1 MIDVYKLIDMFERFD
16 MFDHVSYNP
25 VYGHYE
31 IMCNSY
37 YMKKI
42 FGSESVL
49 QMYCETVAGITDS
62 EISYW
67 YSNTGMY
74 CRVRIVGKLKL
85 WNSAR

>member
-1 MIDVYKLIDMFERFD
+1 MIDVYKLIAMFERFN
-16 MFDHVSYNP
+16 MFDTVVYNP
-25 VYGHYE
+25 YGYYE

-62 EISYW
+62 EISYG
-67 YSNTGMY
+67 YSFYGN
-74 CRVRIVGKLKL
+74 VL
-85 WNSAR
+85 

>member
-1 MIDVYKLIDMFERFD
+1 MIDVYKLIAMFERFN
-16 MFDHVSYNP
+16 MFDTVVYNP

-37 YMKKI
+37 NMKKI

-62 EISYW
+62 EISYG
-67 YSNTGMY
+67 YSFTGMY
-74 CRVRIVGKLKL
+74 CRVKIVGKLKL
-85 WNSAR
+85 